1 MTRKVFLK
9 NMVKSIF
16 GYSIIDYKKDKQG
29 IITYQKAGTLIKDC
43 TYTLHYRNRIIE
55 LINPIFCEMIK
66 TIRIENMEEP
76 LEMHRNNAKNFIV
89 SLINDTLGEKTSNS
103 PYQFLDLNL
112 EQLGYI
118 YQTIIIKEIFNVK
131 ECEKERADESFDD
144 SINIIVN
151 EIIKYYSYE
160 LQKQKFINAI
170 SDEKDGSNGFNTE
183 IFYKSSELGERFAD
197 IKEYLESKK
206 YDFIVLNNHDV
217 TKFQQNTIYR
227 YTGECFFELGKHDE
241 YIIYFN
247 YNNHKIQSY
256 TSKSRWLNQS
266 IFCDYAY
273 TESSRFFNC
282 YFLYD
287 QGRMFKFLQISEAD
301 INAEI

>member
-1 MTRKVFLK
+1 MTRKEFLTD
-9 NMVKSIF
+9 MIKSNL
-16 GYSIIDYKKDKQG
+16 GYSIIRFDKESNNN
-29 IITYQKAGTLIKDC
+29 IIYEQTGTLIKDC
-43 TYTLHYRNRIIE
+43 TYSQHHHDCVIE
-55 LINPIFCEMIK
+55 LICSIFNKKAESITIK
-66 TIRIENMEEP
+66 DAEENIEKYQNKARKF
-76 LEMHRNNAKNFIV
+76 LDKIITKI
-89 SLINDTLGEKTSNS
+89 SSEKTAYNLYDFYNLS
-103 PYQFLDLNL
+103 LEELN
-112 EQLGYI
+112 YI
-118 YQTIIIKEIFNVK
+118 YEFIIIKEIFNVR
-131 ECEKERADESFDD
+131 EYGRERADDSFDD

-160 LQKQKFINAI
+160 LRKQKFFNAI

-206 YDFIVLNNHDV
+206 YDFIVLNKHDV

-247 YNNHKIQSY
+247 YNNQKIQSY

-266 IFCDYAY
+266 ILCNYAH
-273 TESSRFFNC
+273 EEGRRRFNC
-282 YFLYD
+282 YFFYD